1 MGTTTTTTTNTNTTT
16 TTNTNSNDGGQS
28 EQQTTATITST
39 SNAASNTNLP
49 ASYTLNTGET
59 IVEQESKTE
68 TGSIV
73 NVETE
78 YTADGDMIKTTTVT
92 NPSGASATTVMKVHN
107 ATHPAPTCDEIE
119 RGEFGVGYRG
129 CQDKTRDGQQC
140 INWADQYVAD

>member
-1 MGTTTTTTTNTNTTT
+1 MGTTTTTTTNNNTTN
-16 TTNTNSNDGGQS
+16 TTNTNSIDGGQS

-49 ASYTLNTGET
+49 ASDTLNTGET
-59 IVEQESKTE
+59 IVEQETKTE

-107 ATHPAPTCDEIE
+107 ATHPHPTCDEIE
-119 RGEFGVGYRG
+119 RGEFGVG
-129 CQDKTRDGQQC
+129 
-140 INWADQYVAD
+140 